1 MEEQKFQEL
10 VLTQLEQLNKGQ
22 TTMQGDITNMKGD
35 ISTLKS
41 DVSTLKS
48 DVADLRQNQARIESD
63 FGAKITALFDAREVQ
78 QEVNQRIF
86 SSLDRLEAKV
96 DVLQMETAYLKRI
109 K

>member
-10 VLTQLEQLNKGQ
+10 VLKQLEQLTHGQ
-22 TTMQGDITNMKGD
+22 TTMQGDITK
-35 ISTLKS
+35 
-41 DVSTLKS
+41 
-48 DVADLRQNQARIESD
+48 LRQSQARMESD

-96 DVLQMETAYLKRI
+96 DILQMETAYLKRI